1 MRQPRTRRGR
11 RRRLAGRR
19 RTGNERNGA
28 HEDERSVDGL
38 PGLYGI
44 DAVLVQP
51 SAYPTNMY
59 MAILTPADIERAD
72 QYGEIG
78 KIPQALFST
87 FMTMFRSENA
97 PMRRRHCKRC

>member
-1 MRQPRTRRGR
+1 
-11 RRRLAGRR
+11 
-19 RTGNERNGA
+19 
-28 HEDERSVDGL
+28 
-38 PGLYGI
+38 
-44 DAVLVQP
+44 
-51 SAYPTNMY
+51 MY